1 MKLVRILAIVPLAL
15 ASLMNV
21 GFPFGTDPKPDVALA
36 IAVLVLGLAGFV
48 AAFGLARDTAWGIP
62 AALAVGCVNVVAA
75 IIALV
80 SDTDGAIVGIV
91 VSSLALVLAFIAGSR
106 RRSVSVA

>member
-1 MKLVRILAIVPLAL
+1 MKFVRILAIVPLAL
-15 ASLMNV
+15 VSLMNV

-36 IAVLVLGLAGFV
+36 IAVLVLGLGGLV

-62 AALAVGCVNVVAA
+62 AALAVGVVNVVVA

-80 SDTDGAIVGIV
+80 SDTDGASVGIV
-91 VSSLALVLAFIAGSR
+91 VSSLALAFIAGSR
-106 RRSVSVA
+106 RRKVSLV